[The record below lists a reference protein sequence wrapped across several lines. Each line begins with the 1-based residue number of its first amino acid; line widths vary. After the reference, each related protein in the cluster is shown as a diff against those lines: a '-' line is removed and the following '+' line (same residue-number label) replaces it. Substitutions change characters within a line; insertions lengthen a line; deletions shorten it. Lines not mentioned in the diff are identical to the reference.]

1 MAKKVKSDAR
11 TDNSVRPGY
20 CQHASK
26 RCKETECMGTPKEL
40 IVATE
45 FDGTICKKCFA
56 VHEFKKQETVDAQEK
71 LDIKEEK
78 IKKKTIEPSEKELLK
93 AIAEADKIAKKK
105 VKKQTPIQTNLF

>member
-1 MAKKVKSDAR
+1 MAKTKIEKR

-26 RCKETECMGTPKEL
+26 RCKEEDCMGRPKEL

-56 VHEFKKQETVDAQEK
+56 VHEFKKQSTVDAQEK

-78 IKKKTIEPSEKELLK
+78 IKKKTIEPSEKELMK
-93 AIAEADKIAKKK
+93 AIADADKIDKKK
-105 VKKQTPIQTNLF
+105 VKKSSGEQLNLL